1 MFDNSPHDQHWP
13 VVVVGAGPAG
23 LTAAITLAES
33 GLEVLVV
40 DSRFERSSQPR
51 ATVVSLRTMELF
63 RSWKI
68 DDQIRAGG
76 DEVRWKMLLT
86 STLAESSSGQAVD
99 VGYPTDEQS
108 ALVSP
113 TSVACVP
120 QDHLENVLLD
130 HLRNLPAASVV
141 VGSMVEEV
149 SQHPDHGTVRLR
161 DRATGVQRSVT
172 ADYVLGADGAHS
184 RTRSDMGIDR
194 WSSGRLLEAVSVVFR
209 APLWDL
215 VGPHRFGLYHVEHP
229 QATGS
234 FLPAGG
240 HDRWIYSFLWNP
252 QQEELADYS
261 QARLVEMIR
270 AGAGAPD
277 LPVHIDSVGAFGFIA
292 SLATRFRLGRVFLI
306 GDAAHQV
313 SPRGG
318 TGMNTAIA
326 DGFDLGWKLSW
337 VLNGWH
343 DDTLLDTYEVERRPV
358 AEHNVTRSIDPEGS
372 RREVSYELSVD
383 LGGRLRHLWLPNTR
397 TSTLDLLGPGLTL
410 LTTDESASA
419 SDSSRVPVRRQLID
433 SVTARALGIRSSNGL
448 LLRPDGLPWDQVR
461 LIDRSD
467 VSPSTQIEPLHRAT
481 AQKVSP

>member
-1 MFDNSPHDQHWP
+1 MIINNSPPDQHWP

-23 LTAAITLAES
+23 LTAAITLARS
-33 GLEVLVV
+33 GNEVLVV
-40 DSRFERSSQPR
+40 DSRLAQSSQPR
-51 ATVVSLRTMELF
+51 ATVVSLRSMELF

-76 DEVRWKMLLT
+76 NDVRWKMLLT
-86 STLAESSSGQAVD
+86 STLAESAAGKTVD

-108 ALVSP
+108 AVLSP

-130 HLRNLPAASVV
+130 HLRSLPTARLM
-141 VGSMVEEV
+141 VGSLVEAV
-149 SQHPDHGTVRLR
+149 SQQPDHGIVEIR
-161 DRATGVQRSVT
+161 DRATGAELRVT

-184 RTRSDMGIDR
+184 RTRSSIGIGR
-194 WSSGRLLEAVSVVFR
+194 WSSGRLLEAVSTVFR
-209 APLWDL
+209 APLWET

-229 QATGS
+229 EATGS

-240 HDRWIYSFLWNP
+240 RDRWLYSFLWDP
-252 QQEELADYS
+252 EQEELAEYS
-261 QARLVEMIR
+261 EPRLVDLIR
-270 AGAGAPD
+270 AGAGEPD
-277 LPVHIDSVGAFGFIA
+277 LPVQIDSLGAFSFIA
-292 SLATRFRLGRVFLI
+292 SLATHFRLGRVFVI

-313 SPRGG
+313 TPRGG

-326 DGFDLGWKLSW
+326 DGFDISWKLTW

-343 DDTLLDTYEVERRPV
+343 DDTLLDTYESERRPV

-383 LGGRLRHLWLPNTR
+383 LGGRLRHLWLPHTR

-410 LTTDESASA
+410 LTTDGSASA
-419 SDSSRVPVRRQLID
+419 ASPSGIPVRRHVLD
-433 SVTARALGIRSSNGL
+433 SVTAARWASTATPGYYCVPTACPGL
-448 LLRPDGLPWDQVR
+448 KNRHAIYRGGQHPDRYP
-461 LIDRSD
+461 
-467 VSPSTQIEPLHRAT
+467 
-481 AQKVSP
+481 

>member
-1 MFDNSPHDQHWP
+1 MINDSPPDEHWP
-13 VVVVGAGPAG
+13 VVIVGAGPAG
-23 LTAAITLAES
+23 LTAAITLASS
-33 GLEVLVV
+33 GIGVLVV
-40 DSRFERSSQPR
+40 DGRFERSRQPR

-68 DDQIRAGG
+68 DEQIRAGG
-76 DEVRWKMLLT
+76 NQVQWKMLVT
-86 STLAESSSGQAVD
+86 STLADSSSGQTID

-130 HLRNLPAASVV
+130 HLRTLPAARVL

-149 SQHPDHGTVRLR
+149 SQQPDHGIVRLR
-161 DRATGVQRSVT
+161 DRASGVEQSVT
-172 ADYVLGADGAHS
+172 ADYVVGADGAHS
-184 RTRSDMGIDR
+184 RTRRDVGIDR

-209 APLWDL
+209 APIWEL
-215 VGPHRFGLYHVEHP
+215 VGPQRFGLYHVEHP
-229 QATGS
+229 GATGS

-240 HDRWIYSFLWNP
+240 HDRWLYSFLWDP
-252 QQEELADYS
+252 EQEELTDYS
-261 QARLVEMIR
+261 EARLVELIR
-270 AGAGAPD
+270 VGAGNHG
-277 LPVHIDSVGAFGFIA
+277 LPVHIDSLGAFSFVA

-313 SPRGG
+313 TPRGG

-326 DGFDLGWKLSW
+326 DGFDLGWKLAW

-343 DDTLLDTYEVERRPV
+343 DDTLLDTYEIERRPV

-383 LGGRLRHLWLPNTR
+383 LGGRLRHLWLPHTR

-419 SDSSRVPVRRQLID
+419 AGSSGIPIRRQQID
-433 SVTARALGIRSSNGL
+433 SVTARALGIRSSTGL
-448 LLRPDGLPWDQVR
+448 LLRPDGLLWSEQ
-461 LIDRSD
+461 
-467 VSPSTQIEPLHRAT
+467 
-481 AQKVSP
+481 

>member
-1 MFDNSPHDQHWP
+1 MSTNNSPPDQHWP
-13 VVVVGAGPAG
+13 VVIVGAGPAG
-23 LTAAITLAES
+23 LTAAITLADS
-33 GLEVLVV
+33 NIEVLVV
-40 DSRFERSSQPR
+40 DSRLERSQQPR

-68 DDQIRAGG
+68 DDRIRAGG
-76 DEVRWKMLLT
+76 NDVRWKMLVT
-86 STLAESSSGQAVD
+86 STLAESASGQSVD

-108 ALVSP
+108 ALLSP

-130 HLRNLPAASVV
+130 HLRSLPTARVMI
-141 VGSMVEEV
+141 GSMVQEV
-149 SQHPDHGTVRLR
+149 SQQPDHGIVQIR
-161 DRATGVQRSVT
+161 DRATGAELRVT
-172 ADYVLGADGAHS
+172 ANYILGADGAHS
-184 RTRSDMGIDR
+184 RTRSSIGIDR

-209 APLWDL
+209 APLWKL
-215 VGPHRFGLYHVEHP
+215 VGPQRFGLYHVEHP
-229 QATGS
+229 EATGS

-240 HDRWIYSFLWNP
+240 QDRWLYSFLWDP
-252 QQEELADYS
+252 EQEELADYS
-261 QARLVEMIR
+261 EARLVDLIR
-270 AGAGAPD
+270 AGAGDPH
-277 LPVHIDSVGAFGFIA
+277 LPVQIDSLGAFSFVA

-313 SPRGG
+313 TPRGG

-326 DGFDLGWKLSW
+326 DGFDLGWKLAW

-383 LGGRLRHLWLPNTR
+383 LGGRLRHLWLPHTR

-410 LTTDESASA
+410 LTTDESPSA
-419 SDSSRVPVRRQLID
+419 ANSSGIPVRRQLID
-433 SVTARALGIRSSNGL
+433 SVTARALGIRTSTGL
-448 LLRPDGLPWDQVR
+448 LLRPDGLPWSEQTQHAG
-461 LIDRSD
+461 LN
-467 VSPSTQIEPLHRAT
+467 PAHPTHHSTR
-481 AQKVSP
+481 QKVSP